1 MGKILNFLKR
11 LDVIIVTLLMFGIFI
26 NVMLQILSRIMPFRV
41 VPWTVEMGEIL
52 LAAVIWM
59 GIGLGVINNSHVRF
73 DLLLTKLPYKTK
85 KKFYIIGNIV
95 FAIFL
100 LILAYHAISLLE
112 FYLRT
117 NTRTPQLR
125 WNRAYIR
132 APVLI
137 GSVIGAVRML
147 IQAWFFAKDKLPL
160 PSGEAEEVRTIM
172 EANKE
177 EGEK

>member
-1 MGKILNFLKR
+1 MGRILNFLKR
-11 LDVIIVTLLMFGIFI
+11 LDVVIVTLLMFAIFI

-59 GIGLGVINNSHVRF
+59 GLGLGVLNNSHVRF
-73 DLLLTKLPYKTK
+73 DLLLSKLPYKTK
-85 KKFYIIGNIV
+85 KIFYVVGNIV
-95 FAIFL
+95 FAVFL

-112 FYLRT
+112 FYIKS

-132 APVLI
+132 SPVLI
-137 GSVIGAVRML
+137 GCVIGSIRML
-147 IQAWFFAKDKLPL
+147 I
-160 PSGEAEEVRTIM
+160 
-172 EANKE
+172 
-177 EGEK
+177 

>member
-1 MGKILNFLKR
+1 MRKILNILKQ
-11 LDVIIVTLLMFGIFI
+11 LDVIVVTLLMISIFI

-73 DLLLTKLPYKTK
+73 DLLLSKLPYRK
-85 KKFYIIGNIV
+85 KKIFYIVGNIV

-100 LILAYHAISLLE
+100 CILAYHAVSLLE
-112 FYLRT
+112 FYIRT

-137 GSVIGAVRML
+137 GCVIGAIRML
-147 IQAWFFAKDKLPL
+147 IQAWFFAKDKIPL
-160 PSGEAEEVRTIM
+160 PSGEAEEVRSIM
-172 EANKE
+172 EANKP